1 MAQRGQTGTVFSA
14 TFTARLWRWE
24 SRRDEWRFVTVP
36 SEPSEEI
43 DAMPRPPRGFD
54 SVRVRVTV
62 GATVWSTSVFPNGA
76 GTYSLPIKRAV
87 RDAEGI
93 EDDGDVRVTVEV
105 I

>member
-1 MAQRGQTGTVFSA
+1 MRSF

-24 SRRDEWRFVTVP
+24 SRRDEWRFVTIP
-36 SEPSEEI
+36 PAPSEEI

-62 GATVWSTSVFPNGA
+62 GATTWLTSAFPDGA

-93 EDDGDVRVTVEV
+93 EDGGDVAVTVEV